1 MDNQTKMFAILGAP
15 CALAAAMTG
24 FATYIAATLRDI
36 PILTAGGPSPLEGF
50 PGMIALGGASITAG
64 LVAWQAWRVRQWL
77 VGEAPEC
84 PHCQCL
90 LGEPKQRRW
99 SVCRKCLGCGRF
111 AQTP

>member
-1 MDNQTKMFAILGAP
+1 MDHQTKMFAVLSVP

-36 PILTAGGPSPLEGF
+36 PIFTAGGPSRLEGA
-50 PGMIALGGASITAG
+50 PGLVALVGAGVTAT

-77 VGEAPEC
+77 RGEAIEC

-90 LGEPKQRRW
+90 LGEPKRRRW
-99 SVCRKCLGCGRF
+99 SVCRKCLGCDKF
-111 AQTP
+111 VQTP